1 MSEGLPH
8 SEPKSASTRKE
19 SRVST
24 REIRELLIAAGERRQ
39 RLGRLALDRQAEDWS
54 SRLDV
59 SQAPSEEPKA
69 LEEA

>member
-1 MSEGLPH
+1 
-8 SEPKSASTRKE
+8 
-19 SRVST
+19 VSI

>member
-1 MSEGLPH
+1 MSI
-8 SEPKSASTRKE
+8 
-19 SRVST
+19 
-24 REIRELLIAAGERRQ
+24 REIRQLLIAEGERRQ
-39 RLGRLALDRQAEDWS
+39 RLGLSALDRQPDDLS